1 MRNKIFDDEFANNYF
16 HTFLNNDKKASLD
29 ELLDEIVDVF
39 FVNENK
45 KKKEIE
51 KNNKKAI
58 QETAEKKERQ
68 IERLKARPPQ
78 KYVKDQ
84 EYSIV
89 LKDHTFNYGTDSIII
104 RLGSWTITIPP
115 QSNKYDAIL
124 LALDKIELEKVANID

>member
-1 MRNKIFDDEFANNYF
+1 MRNKIFDDEFVNNYF
-16 HTFLNNDKKASLD
+16 HTFLDNDKEANLD
-29 ELLDEIVDVF
+29 ELLDEILDKIF
-39 FVNENK
+39 CQQK
-45 KKKEIE
+45 GKETE
-51 KNNKKAI
+51 KNNKKAN
-58 QETAEKKERQ
+58 QEQVERKAQQ
-68 IERLKARPPQ
+68 IEKLKARQPQ

-89 LKDHTFNYGTDSIII
+89 LKDHTFNYGTDSIIV

>member
-16 HTFLNNDKKASLD
+16 HTFLNNDKETSLNEFLDEILD
-29 ELLDEIVDVF
+29 ELF
-39 FVNENK
+39 CQQ
-45 KKKEIE
+45 KEKE
-51 KNNKKAI
+51 KNNKKVN
-58 QETAEKKERQ
+58 QEQVERKEQQ
-68 IERLKARPPQ
+68 IEKSKARQPQ

-89 LKDHTFNYGTDSIII
+89 LKDHTFNYGTDSIIV